1 MITQAKTILTATVI
15 VDVLGLLIC
24 VIVHSAKTQ
33 DRSSAE
39 KVIEKAIK
47 RCPTLKIF
55 WADAGYTGDLISRI
69 KTLFNRTLEIIK
81 RPQGA
86 FKVVAWRWIVER
98 TFGWLNRYRRLSKDY
113 ERTES
118 SSEAWVKIAS
128 IDIMIN
134 RL

>member
-1 MITQAKTILTATVI
+1 MSQ
-15 VDVLGLLIC
+15 
-24 VIVHSAKTQ
+24 
-33 DRSSAE
+33 
-39 KVIEKAIK
+39 
-47 RCPTLKIF
+47 
-55 WADAGYTGDLISRI
+55 
-69 KTLFNRTLEIIK
+69 TLFNRTLEIIK